1 MGVANEEEEG
11 LSLHKSRDRRENDV
25 DGIFLLELRDESIF
39 KFVHVDALGLRVIA
53 LVDDEDATREIFH
66 DRDERVL
73 FPLGHCDRPVA

>member
-1 MGVANEEEEG
+1 MDVANEEEEG
-11 LSLHKSRDRRENDV
+11 LAFNERRYRREYDV
-25 DGIFLLELRDESIF
+25 NGIFLLELRDESIF